1 MIAGVRG
8 REVLDSRGRPTV
20 EAELELNDGTT
31 VIASVPSG
39 ASRGRHE
46 AVERRDGDPSRY
58 GGRGVRG
65 AVAAIEGEIAEFL
78 TGREP
83 DQRAIDGTL
92 IELDG
97 TRDKSRLGA
106 NAILA
111 VSLAVARA
119 ATPLATGSRCGA
131 ALPAGS
137 RSRCRCRWST
147 SSAVGCM
154 PDGSS
159 TSRTSSQSLRVP
171 ARIRRRSNGWCGSMP
186 PPAGCSPS
194 AG

>member
-20 EAELELNDGTT
+20 EAELALNDGTT

-83 DQRAIDGTL
+83 DQRA
-92 IELDG
+92 
-97 TRDKSRLGA
+97 
-106 NAILA
+106 
-111 VSLAVARA
+111 
-119 ATPLATGSRCGA
+119 
-131 ALPAGS
+131 
-137 RSRCRCRWST
+137 ST
-147 SSAVGCM
+147 A
-154 PDGSS
+154 P
-159 TSRTSSQSLRVP
+159 
-171 ARIRRRSNGWCGSMP
+171 
-186 PPAGCSPS
+186 
-194 AG
+194 